1 MAPSV
6 LAHTISFAYSVD
18 VVGDAVQLS
27 CPTQQYNRARRV
39 SFRRVLM
46 PDERGMGNMM
56 NVLRMRREVR
66 MMESV
71 HVHGEALAV
80 DLDTLVLELVLD
92 LSSMKEVDVCVV
104 GLL

>member
-1 MAPSV
+1 
-6 LAHTISFAYSVD
+6 
-18 VVGDAVQLS
+18 
-27 CPTQQYNRARRV
+27 
-39 SFRRVLM
+39 
-46 PDERGMGNMM
+46 MM

-92 LSSMKEVDVCVV
+92 LSSVKEVEVCVV